1 MVGVGTGEAGSLLS
15 MAGLGEWVGKFP
27 YNTCAGAWGARFI
40 TDGTMLD
47 C

>member
-15 MAGLGEWVGKFP
+15 MAGLGEWVGELP
-27 YNTCAGAWGARFI
+27 YTCGGAWVLRFI
-40 TDGTMLD
+40 TDETMLY